1 MTQLQK
7 TLEAKACSLYD
18 YDRNIRD
25 PKAIERWANEYCKY
39 SDMVKANPDDD
50 DAVDNKEIYFSA
62 LLLKFWNSIN
72 MLYTKTRTVGGASYD
87 DFISIV
93 YERIEY
99 ACKYRAWQKPGA
111 KVNAQACINQ
121 AISTEVKNIYYRA
134 NLDKYRANSACNKT
148 SIDTPLSENDDKDL
162 TLADTF
168 TDNSDMAYSF
178 DSQFIIQRLIDD
190 NNVIEAIIADIVD
203 TKDCDKN
210 EKISR
215 NITDENGEMKK
226 VVFTRS
232 SFSARN
238 VVNFLNNLPNDY
250 SKYFSKKY
258 KVKKEILDAGLNKI
272 STSNNNKLYKYI
284 SSMQDKL
291 RSIYA

>member
-7 TLEAKACSLYD
+7 TLEAKACLLYD
-18 YDRNIRD
+18 YDRNTRD
-25 PKAIERWANEYCKY
+25 PKVIERWANEYCKY
-39 SDMVKANPDDD
+39 SDLVKADPNDE

-87 DFISIV
+87 DFISTV

-99 ACKYRAWQKPGA
+99 ACKYRAWQRPGT

-134 NLDKYRANSACNKT
+134 NLDKYKANSICHKV
-148 SIDTPLSENDDKDL
+148 SIDDPLSESEDKDF

-168 TDNSDMAYSF
+168 TDSTDMAYNF
-178 DSQFIIQRLIDD
+178 DNQFIIQRLIDD

-203 TKDCDKN
+203 TEDCNKN
-210 EKISR
+210 EKVSR
-215 NITDENGEMKK
+215 NITDEDGTTKK
-226 VVFTRS
+226 VTFTRS
-232 SFSARN
+232 SFSARS
-238 VVNFLNNLPNDY
+238 VIGFLNNLPATYD
-250 SKYFSKKY
+250 KYFSKKY
-258 KVKKEILDAGLNKI
+258 KVKKEILDASLDKI

-284 SSMQDKL
+284 GSMQNKL
-291 RSIYA
+291 RRIYA